1 MINPT
6 ILLIIATTVW
16 VVLYNKIKLKLPI
29 NEWMANCLPW
39 VKNLEEWIKIY
50 ENIPG
55 YKEKVENFWIVAI
68 KF

>member
-1 MINPT
+1 MI
-6 ILLIIATTVW
+6 IK
-16 VVLYNKIKLKLPI
+16 VLWQNRTETPYF
-29 NEWMANCLPW
+29 W
-39 VKNLEEWIKIY
+39 KNSWKKWIKIY

>member
-1 MINPT
+1 MI
-6 ILLIIATTVW
+6 IK
-16 VVLYNKIKLKLPI
+16 VLWQNRTETPYFR
-29 NEWMANCLPW
+29 
-39 VKNLEEWIKIY
+39 KNSWKKWIKIY